1 MAKQERTILV
11 ERETKETNIE
21 VGLNLDGSGKNTIS
35 TQVPFLDHMLQQL
48 SHHSLIDA
56 QISCQGDKEVD
67 DHHLVEDTGIGLGI
81 AIGKALGDKTSIV
94 RYGFAYA
101 PLDEALSRAVVDIS
115 NRPLLCL
122 RAEWTSDR
130 VGDFDTQLV
139 REFFRGFVNHSE
151 TTLHLDCLNGINCH
165 HQIESLFKAFAL
177 ALRMAIRPQA
187 GIPSTKGRL

>member
-1 MAKQERTILV
+1 MVKQERTASV
-11 ERETKETNIE
+11 ERKTKETSISIQ
-21 VGLNLDGSGKNTIS
+21 LNLDGNGKNTIS

-48 SHHSLIDA
+48 SHHSRIDA
-56 QISCQGDKEVD
+56 QIRCQGDKEVD
-67 DHHLVEDTGIGLGI
+67 DHHLVEDTGIGFGT
-81 AIGKALGDKTSIV
+81 AICQALGEKTAIA

-122 RAEWTSDR
+122 RVEWTSDR

-139 REFFRGFVNHSE
+139 QEFFRGFVNHSGI
-151 TTLHLDCLNGINCH
+151 TLHLDCLNGINCH

-177 ALRMAIRPQA
+177 ALRVAITTQA
-187 GIPSTKGRL
+187 GIPSTKGKL